1 VTGDGTR
8 LREVHDVMLQL
19 HDLMALAGS
28 TQVSGRQKL
37 TQFIDQ
43 SAENRREWLDDRD
56 FATFC
61 VISVITL

>member
-1 VTGDGTR
+1 M
-8 LREVHDVMLQL
+8 HDVMLQL

-28 TQVSGRQKL
+28 TQ
-37 TQFIDQ
+37 FIDQ
-43 SAENRREWLDDRD
+43 SAENRRESQRIAENRREWLDDRD